1 MNGRQRSDPAASVRA
16 RLLNLARA
24 RGEDF
29 QLVLTRYGLER
40 LLYRLSRS
48 PHAERFVL
56 KGAILFLLW
65 SEEPHRATRDVDF
78 LGLGDMGLDALR
90 RIFRE
95 VCTTAVEHDG
105 VTFDPE
111 SIQVEPIRDD
121 TEYGGM
127 RVTLMGELSG
137 ARIPVQADI
146 GVGDAV
152 TPASVSV
159 DYPVLLD
166 GPVPVIA
173 TYTRESV
180 IAEKYQAMVA
190 FGMANSRMKDYYDLW
205 VLARDH
211 AFEATVLGDAIRNTF
226 ERRRT
231 VLPDNTPLGL
241 TSEFSGDRQKKAQWR
256 AFLSRIATG
265 RGNVR
270 PELDEVCGL
279 LASFLALPTRVA
291 RVAEDRQ
298 SHWQPGGPWT

>member
-1 MNGRQRSDPAASVRA
+1 MNGRERSNPAASVRT

-24 RGEDF
+24 RGEEF

-56 KGAILFLLW
+56 KGAMLFLLW
-65 SEEPHRATRDVDF
+65 SEESHRPTRDVDF
-78 LGLGDMGLDALR
+78 LGLGNMGQDALR

-95 VCTTAVEHDG
+95 VCAVTVEEDG
-105 VTFDPE
+105 VTFDSD

-127 RVTLMGELSG
+127 RVTLAGELSG

-152 TPASVSV
+152 TPGSVSM

-166 GPVPVIA
+166 GPAPVIA

-180 IAEKYQAMVA
+180 VAEKYQAMVA
-190 FGMANSRMKDYYDLW
+190 FGMANSRMKDYYDFW

-211 AFEATVLGDAIRNTF
+211 AFEATVLGDAIRDTF

-231 VLPDNTPLGL
+231 ALPEDIPLGL
-241 TSEFSGDRQKKAQWR
+241 SSEFSGDCQKKTQWR
-256 AFLSRIATG
+256 AFLSKIAPG

-279 LASFLALPTRVA
+279 LALFLTLPTRVA
-291 RVAEDRQ
+291 RAADDRQ
-298 SHWQPGGPWT
+298 SHWRPGGPWT

>member
-1 MNGRQRSDPAASVRA
+1 MSSRERSNLAASIRA

-29 QLVLTRYGLER
+29 QLALTRYGLER

-48 PHAERFVL
+48 AHEERFVL
-56 KGAILFLLW
+56 KGAMLFVLW
-65 SEEPHRATRDVDF
+65 SEDSHRPTRDVDF
-78 LGLGDMGLDALR
+78 LGVGDMGQETLG

-95 VCTTAVEHDG
+95 ICTVAVEEDG
-105 VTFDPE
+105 VTFDPD
-111 SIQVEPIRDD
+111 SVQVESIRDD

-127 RVTLMGELSG
+127 RVTMAGELSG

-152 TPASVSV
+152 TPASVKV

-166 GPVPVIA
+166 GPAPVIA

-180 IAEKYQAMVA
+180 VAEKYQAMVA

-205 VLARDH
+205 VLACGH
-211 AFEATVLGDAIRNTF
+211 SFEATVLGDAIGNTF

-231 VLPDNTPLGL
+231 ALPNDTPLGL
-241 TSEFSGDRQKKAQWR
+241 SSEFYTDRQKNAQWR
-256 AFLSRIATG
+256 AFVSKIVTG
-265 RGNVR
+265 NGSTG
-270 PELDEVCGL
+270 PELEEVCEL
-279 LASFLALPTRVA
+279 LASFLMTPTRIA
-291 RVAEDRQ
+291 SDADDRH
-298 SHWQPGGPWT
+298 SHWAAGGPWT

>member
-56 KGAILFLLW
+56 KGAMLFLLW

-279 LASFLALPTRVA
+279 LASFLTLPTRVA
-291 RVAEDRQ
+291 SVAEDRQ